1 MARLDW
7 YIRAN
12 LKPRHL
18 QLLVALDE
26 LRNLGKVAA
35 SLNIT
40 QPAVSLALSEL
51 EKGLG
56 FKLFDR
62 TARGVQPNV
71 YGECLIRQARVML
84 NTLAQTRDELRALL
98 SGASGRAA
106 LGAMPAMTS
115 ALVPQALAAL
125 KRVSPTTTVHV
136 QEGSMNTLLPQ
147 LRRGD
152 LDVLVGRLSSWPSAD
167 FEEAPLFEGSSMVV
181 VGRQHPLAGASS
193 LHWRDLAPYPWIL
206 PPVASLPREPL
217 EAVFQ
222 EHDIAMP
229 SDYIETLSV
238 PVIATY
244 LQSTQAV
251 GLLSRVAARHYS
263 DLGMLAILPL
273 ELPGLLR
280 PIGLTWSKQRALSP
294 ASERLMH
301 CLREVSAD
309 YGPPPTPFGRPPGG
323 DAGGPAKPDPPH
335 PGPGAG
341 PPQGGPRPP
350 RGAAA

>member
-40 QPAVSLALSEL
+40 QPAVSLALAEL

-62 TARGVQPNV
+62 TARGVQPNA

-98 SGASGRAA
+98 SGASGRTA
-106 LGAMPAMTS
+106 LGAMPAMTTS
-115 ALVPQALAAL
+115 LVPLALATL
-125 KRVSPTTTVHV
+125 KRSSPTTTVQV
-136 QEGSMNTLLPQ
+136 TEGSMDTLLPE
-147 LRRGD
+147 LRRGNLD
-152 LDVLVGRLSSWPSAD
+152 LLVGRLSSRPSTD
-167 FEEAPLFEGSSMVV
+167 FAETVLFEGSSRVV
-181 VGRQHPLAGASS
+181 VGREHPMAGAATVT
-193 LHWRDLAPYPWIL
+193 WRDLGDYPWVL

-217 EAVFQ
+217 EAAF
-222 EHDIAMP
+222 EDNDIPMP
-229 SDYIETLSV
+229 RDYIETLSM
-238 PVIATY
+238 PVIASY

-251 GLLSRVAARHYS
+251 GLLSPVAARHYC
-263 DLGMLAILPL
+263 DLGMLAVLPL
-273 ELPGLLR
+273 ELPRLLR

-294 ASERLMH
+294 ATELLMQ
-301 CLREVSAD
+301 CLQE
-309 YGPPPTPFGRPPGG
+309 
-323 DAGGPAKPDPPH
+323 
-335 PGPGAG
+335 
-341 PPQGGPRPP
+341 
-350 RGAAA
+350 AAAELKP

>member
-26 LRNLGKVAA
+26 LRNLGKVAV

-40 QPAVSLALSEL
+40 QPAVSLALAEL

-98 SGASGRAA
+98 SGASGRTA

-125 KRVSPTTTVHV
+125 KRDSPTTTVHV
-136 QEGSMNTLLPQ
+136 QEGSMDTLLPE
-147 LRRGD
+147 LRRGN
-152 LDVLVGRLSSWPSAD
+152 LDVLVGRLSSRPSAD
-167 FEEAPLFEGSSMVV
+167 FKEAVLFEGSSMVV
-181 VGRQHPLAGASS
+181 VGRHHPLAGAKNIG
-193 LHWRDLAPYPWIL
+193 WGDLRGHPWVL

-217 EAVFQ
+217 EAAFQ
-222 EHDIAMP
+222 DHDIPMP

-244 LQSTQAV
+244 LQTTQAV
-251 GLLSRVAARHYS
+251 GLLSRVAARHYC

-280 PIGLTWSKQRALSP
+280 PIGLTWSRQRALSP
-294 ASERLMH
+294 ASELLMK
-301 CLREVSAD
+301 CLTEVSA
-309 YGPPPTPFGRPPGG
+309 GL
-323 DAGGPAKPDPPH
+323 KL
-335 PGPGAG
+335 
-341 PPQGGPRPP
+341 
-350 RGAAA
+350 

>member
-62 TARGVQPNV
+62 TARGVQPNA

-98 SGASGRAA
+98 SGASGRTA

-136 QEGSMNTLLPQ
+136 QEGSMDTLLPQ
-147 LRRGD
+147 LRRGH

-181 VGRQHPLAGASS
+181 VGRQHPLAGVSS
-193 LHWRDLAPYPWIL
+193 LHWRDETPAKGCWRRWRPCPGNPWRPSSRNTTL
-206 PPVASLPREPL
+206 PCPATTSKPCRFRSSPTISSPPGPSASCPASRP
-217 EAVFQ
+217 
-222 EHDIAMP
+222 
-229 SDYIETLSV
+229 
-238 PVIATY
+238 AT
-244 LQSTQAV
+244 TA
-251 GLLSRVAARHYS
+251 
-263 DLGMLAILPL
+263 
-273 ELPGLLR
+273 
-280 PIGLTWSKQRALSP
+280 TWACWPFCPWNSP
-294 ASERLMH
+294 A
-301 CLREVSAD
+301 CCAPSA
-309 YGPPPTPFGRPPGG
+309 
-323 DAGGPAKPDPPH
+323 
-335 PGPGAG
+335 
-341 PPQGGPRPP
+341 
-350 RGAAA
+350 

>member
-40 QPAVSLALSEL
+40 QPAVSLALAEL

-62 TARGVQPNV
+62 TARGVQPNA

-98 SGASGRAA
+98 SGASGRTA
-106 LGAMPAMTS
+106 LGAMPAMTTS
-115 ALVPQALAAL
+115 LVPLALATL
-125 KRVSPTTTVHV
+125 KRSSPTTTVQV
-136 QEGSMNTLLPQ
+136 TEGSMDTLLPE
-147 LRRGD
+147 LRRGNLD
-152 LDVLVGRLSSWPSAD
+152 LLVGRLSSRPSTD
-167 FEEAPLFEGSSMVV
+167 FAETVLFEGSSRVV
-181 VGRQHPLAGASS
+181 VGREHPMAGAATVT
-193 LHWRDLAPYPWIL
+193 WRDLGDYPWVL

-217 EAVFQ
+217 EAAF
-222 EHDIAMP
+222 EDNDIPMP
-229 SDYIETLSV
+229 RDYIETLSV
-238 PVIATY
+238 PAIAGY

-251 GLLSRVAARHYS
+251 GLLSPVAARHYCE
-263 DLGMLAILPL
+263 LGMLAVLPL
-273 ELPGLLR
+273 ELPRLLR

-294 ASERLMH
+294 ATELLMQ
-301 CLREVSAD
+301 CLQE
-309 YGPPPTPFGRPPGG
+309 
-323 DAGGPAKPDPPH
+323 
-335 PGPGAG
+335 
-341 PPQGGPRPP
+341 
-350 RGAAA
+350 AAAELKP